1 MGYFINALWHTYFLK
16 VQNKVFPIK
25 LVFALMVL
33 YCMLFKGRVE
43 IDYVLYSIERK
54 STCGALT
61 TYLQAKKWC
70 PILKSFLC
78 RWPQNFSM
86 SSFECETMAG
96 PSPCLTACRLAKRFK
111 PSHKICRLWSKTPSG
126 PALRVTHSSLQNH
139 VVLSSEKIH
148 ITRRSLMVALKQW
161 RRSHAHTMEWRCNA
175 LKYFKIL
182 HRSLQEVTYNIN
194 HMLLVE
200 KKALTGHLWGV
211 LFLNLLQKLLR
222 YNATA
227 LYMRQ

>member
-1 MGYFINALWHTYFLK
+1 
-16 VQNKVFPIK
+16 
-25 LVFALMVL
+25 
-33 YCMLFKGRVE
+33 
-43 IDYVLYSIERK
+43 
-54 STCGALT
+54 
-61 TYLQAKKWC
+61 
-70 PILKSFLC
+70 
-78 RWPQNFSM
+78 
-86 SSFECETMAG
+86 MAG
-96 PSPCLTACRLAKRFK
+96 PSPCLTACRLAKRFN

-148 ITRRSLMVALKQW
+148 ITPRSLMVALKQW
-161 RRSHAHTMEWRCNA
+161 RRSHAHTIEWRCNA

-211 LFLNLLQKLLR
+211 LNYCVITPPHCICVSKVAHNYLTLSFLAKSLAKNFDNECCAYCQLGP
-222 YNATA
+222 
-227 LYMRQ
+227 